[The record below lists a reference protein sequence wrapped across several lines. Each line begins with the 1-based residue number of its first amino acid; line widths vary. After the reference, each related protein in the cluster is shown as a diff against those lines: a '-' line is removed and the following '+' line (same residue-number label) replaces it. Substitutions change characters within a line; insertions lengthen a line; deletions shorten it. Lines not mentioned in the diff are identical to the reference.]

1 MKHVAKKI
9 FPKPI
14 LSKIT
19 HRNIKDDDS
28 ELVYV
33 HIGKCGGESLWDAIN
48 SSKVIQKDFSRVH
61 KVHIRKPPIH
71 KKTKYLVVVRNP
83 ISRAVSAFNWR
94 YKLVVEDET
103 QRHRFKGEW
112 EVLTKYKTLN
122 TLAERL
128 YKNGELDDQVAK
140 DFESILHLREN
151 IQFYLNE
158 LLDKISDDQIYGV
171 MSTET
176 LSEDVVRQLDVRDL
190 KRTHENAKFVDK
202 SKKYLSE
209 TAHENLRRYLSDDFR
224 CLETLLARK
233 NTTVCEISRLLG

>member
-1 MKHVAKKI
+1 MKQVAKKF
-9 FPKPI
+9 FPQPI

-19 HRNIKDDDS
+19 HRHIKDDDS

-48 SSKVIQKDFSRVH
+48 NSKVIKKDFSRVH

-71 KKTKYLVVVRNP
+71 KKTRYLVVVRNP

-94 YKLVVEDET
+94 YKLVVEDEA
-103 QRHRFKGEW
+103 QRHRIKGEW

-122 TLAERL
+122 TLAESL
-128 YKNGELDDQVAK
+128 YKDGELDEKVAN
-140 DFESILHLREN
+140 DFENILHLREN
-151 IQFYLNE
+151 IKFYLNE
-158 LLDKISDDQIYGV
+158 LLEEISDDQIYGV

-190 KRTHENAKFVDK
+190 KRTHENAKFVDT
-202 SKKYLSE
+202 SKKHLSE
-209 TAHENLRRYLSDDFR
+209 TAYENLRRYLSDDFK

-233 NTTVCEISRLLG
+233 NMTVCDTGRLLG